1 MKKKFD
7 LATLEK
13 ILKNDNTL
21 KVVALLCATLLFL
34 TVNSLGQ
41 PLWNNYFV
49 TTEYVDSVPV
59 YVEYDEEKYTVSG
72 IPETIPVNIRG
83 SENDVNAMM
92 KQIDSLSGTLSLNY
106 KSPGVYTVDTEQ
118 IKFNNTTPVTITPAL
133 STFDVKIQQKVT
145 AEKSIEVSY
154 INGEGKDNGV
164 MLKTPTLSANST
176 TITGGNEDVATV
188 ATVMGFV
195 DLSTL
200 DPADTTQDFTVKLLP
215 YNAQGEV
222 VTNVSLEPSEI
233 QVSQPYEQSSVE
245 LPIEFEYINNNTD
258 LYVSSICEVGIKDCS
273 DAVTP
278 TVKVYGDTEKISKMQ
293 TVKYKVDLSTITTN
307 EGEVAATPVL
317 DSGVYVIG
325 DNEKKYNV
333 TMEKGVTKTIENVVP
348 VVSGLDPT
356 LQAKALN
363 SEDVAID
370 VTVTGAESVVNDLTA
385 KDISLSL
392 DLSEYNTPGQVTVPI
407 KVKKTKNFDYELE
420 KETIT
425 VELVEA
431 E

>member
-59 YVEYDEEKYTVSG
+59 YVEYDEAKYTVSG
-72 IPETIPVNIRG
+72 IPETIPVNVRG

-118 IKFNNTTPVTITPAL
+118 INFNNTTPVTITPAIP
-133 STFDVKIQQKVT
+133 SFEVNIQQKVT
-145 AEKSIEVSY
+145 EEKSIEVSY

-164 MLKTPTLSANST
+164 MLKTPTLSASST

-188 ATVMGFV
+188 ATVMGFI

-200 DPADTTQDFTVKLLP
+200 DPAGTTQDFTVKLLP

-222 VTNVSLEPSEI
+222 VTNVSLEPNEI
-233 QVSQPYEQSSVE
+233 KVSQPYEQSSVE
-245 LPIEFEYINNNTD
+245 LPIEFEYINNSTD
-258 LYVSSICEVGIKDCS
+258 LYVSSICEVGAKDCS

-293 TVKYKVDLSTITTN
+293 TVKYKVDLSTITGT
-307 EGEVAATPVL
+307 EGEVVATPVL

-363 SEDVAID
+363 SADAAID

-392 DLSEYNTPGQVTVPI
+392 DLSEYNTPGQVTVPV

-425 VELVEA
+425 VELVEV
-431 E
+431 